1 MSKSW
6 SRADRHHYDKSEV
19 MQELEK
25 RVISNL
31 HRLDILSKKAQENPA
46 ENAQKLTDALDKAT
60 ESAKNLKTEVS
71 NLAEDDVVAEE
82 ELKAGEEEQ
91 NKQEV
96 VNDLRDMVQAALDE
110 KNIKL
115 AYKIERTIDEILEQE
130 TRCKL

>member
-6 SRADRHHYDKSEV
+6 SKEDRYHYGKSEV

-31 HRLDILSKKAQENPA
+31 HRLDILRKKAQDNSAQNA
-46 ENAQKLTDALDKAT
+46 EALSAALDKAT
-60 ESAKNLKTEVS
+60 ESAKTLKSEVA
-71 NLAEDDVVAEE
+71 NLAEDDVVAEDALRE
-82 ELKAGEEEQ
+82 GEEEQ
-91 NKQEV
+91 NRQEV

>member
-6 SRADRHHYDKSEV
+6 SKEDRYHYGKSEV

-31 HRLDILSKKAQENPA
+31 HRLDILRKKAQDNSAQNA
-46 ENAQKLTDALDKAT
+46 EALSAALDKAT
-60 ESAKNLKTEVS
+60 ESAKALKSEVA
-71 NLAEDDVVAEE
+71 NLAEDDVVAEDALRE
-82 ELKAGEEEQ
+82 GEEEQ
-91 NKQEV
+91 NRQEV

>member
-6 SRADRHHYDKSEV
+6 SKEDRYHYGKSEV

-31 HRLDILSKKAQENPA
+31 HRLDILRKKAQDDSAQNA
-46 ENAQKLTDALDKAT
+46 EALSAALDKAT
-60 ESAKNLKTEVS
+60 ESAKTLKSEVA
-71 NLAEDDVVAEE
+71 NLAKDDVVAEDA
-82 ELKAGEEEQ
+82 LKEGEEEQ
-91 NKQEV
+91 NRQEV

>member
-1 MSKSW
+1 
-6 SRADRHHYDKSEV
+6 

-31 HRLDILSKKAQENPA
+31 HRLDILSKKAQDGSA
-46 ENAQKLTDALDKAT
+46 QNAKNLTDALNEAT
-60 ESAKNLKTEVS
+60 ESAKNLKSEVA
-71 NLAEDDVVAEE
+71 NLAKDDVVAEE

-91 NKQEV
+91 NRQEV